1 MNRTLSHLDALLEKR
16 NFSGG
21 DRLASL
27 NRSIDSIERKL
38 GSIGNSP
45 AGSAPAWQQNTTTP
59 GNNSKFEEL
68 ERKVRELTNGMAQQ
82 GVAPHNAQPGV
93 SAGSSAG
100 RSGWN
105 NNQASND
112 PLAEIA
118 ERKRHL
124 NNSTQMPAQLHSQP
138 HAQAHAQPHESQTF
152 QPSASADIHE
162 LGKRIDELRTELAG
176 ELNGIHKSVAKSSE
190 TASSSDDLDRIAR
203 GIRELQEA
211 PRYDPTAFDTLHR
224 ELDDLRLSLSSSVR
238 HEDFNNGINDLN
250 VRLEQISSGMNSAD
264 SDELNEIK
272 SRLDLIGANTAG
284 DNTAILMSRIDALGQ
299 LVENQT
305 GANAVEKIEDRLQS
319 LVEAVN
325 SLSNNQQPA
334 EPTTL
339 GLDTIEARLDEITRA
354 IVAVSVTDQNQ
365 PTADNEAIV
374 RLEGQ
379 LAALAQGIEA
389 VVRKNDDEQFAQLS
403 SRMEGLA
410 GSLEMMS
417 TNMQN
422 VGANTSPD
430 TGFSVEIENQL
441 KELASRLDMDA
452 VEKHRDED
460 QLTQIASRIEGLTE
474 KFGSFTLA
482 VENNETGVAT
492 PVTVVQDTTQ
502 IESQLQQLADRLD
515 SAIGASSSDLQLQ
528 NLETQIADIAERLG
542 ATDPVTVDLGAVETR
557 LGMIEQNLGAD
568 RDLTLE
574 AATQAAQSAVE
585 MMGDQGFSG
594 ELINAL
600 AEDLRAL
607 QTAANHADSKTMDS
621 LNSVHSALN
630 TLVERLGS
638 IENQLGNNGASNP
651 SIAAGVGN
659 HAEDFAKAN
668 QEVNVVSQH
677 PMAGVV
683 MAESSAKISAG
694 ETLLEKI
701 DQAPSIDPTEMLQP
715 DAASVVEDN
724 RPLEPGSGAPDIP
737 ALVKRASEKYAG
749 GHGSIDPTTEKT
761 DFVAAARRAAQ
772 AAVSEVTAVKEEAL
786 EKPKSSSLLS
796 KLPSVPRKPIIIAA
810 AAVLMAVIAFAGS
823 KIVFGSNGETAIVA
837 VNPAPIEAPVVSS
850 VEAPVTGEA
859 TASAPTANVR
869 AAVPYAASEDE
880 GGMPATAY
888 ANNAGKPASESGDAA
903 NAANSFNTGI
913 SPKQTD
919 QFSTSAKPESAPE
932 MAMTTPATA
941 PAMAGE
947 TTSRQPETSASSEK
961 ITSAPLPPARLG
973 SVTLRQAAATGDV
986 RAQHEVALRYTNGS
1000 GVKRDLSEAAIWYER
1015 AAAREFAPAQYRLG
1029 SLYEKGLGVKRD
1041 LTTAMSWYSRAAEQ
1055 GNARAM
1061 HNLAVIS
1068 AMGASGKPDMGKA
1081 LTWFTKAANFGVKDS
1096 QFNLGI
1102 LHGQGMG
1109 VKQDLAESYKWFALA
1124 AKSGDNDATRKRD
1137 EVANVMDPK
1146 ALEKSRIIVRDW
1158 RPEKLR
1164 ASANRVVIPEEWRGK
1179 AKVQNAST
1187 GVKETIKQT
1196 QAMLNKLGYKVG
1208 TPDGVMGP
1216 KTRGAIVRFQ
1226 NKAGLS
1232 PTGTIN
1238 TDLVKAL
1245 KGLSI

>member
-1 MNRTLSHLDALLEKR
+1 MNRTLSHLDALLGKR

-21 DRLASL
+21 ERLASL

-45 AGSAPAWQQNTTTP
+45 AGSGPAWHQNAAP
-59 GNNSKFEEL
+59 SGNNSKFEEL
-68 ERKVRELTNGMAQQ
+68 ERRVRELTNGMAQHSI
-82 GVAPHNAQPGV
+82 APLNPQSGV
-93 SAGSSAG
+93 SAGI
-100 RSGWN
+100 SGWN
-105 NNQASND
+105 NNQVSND

-118 ERKRHL
+118 ERKRQL
-124 NNSTQMPAQLHSQP
+124 SNSTQMPAHS
-138 HAQAHAQPHESQTF
+138 HAQPHGNQATQSPT
-152 QPSASADIHE
+152 SVDISE
-162 LGKRIDELRTELAG
+162 LGKRIDELRIELAG
-176 ELNGIHKSVAKSSE
+176 ELNGIHKSVAKNAE
-190 TASSSDDLDRIAR
+190 TASPSEDLDRIAQ

-211 PRYDPTAFDTLHR
+211 PRYDPSAFDSLHR
-224 ELDDLRLSLSSSVR
+224 ELNDLRLSLKSSVR
-238 HEDFNNGINDLN
+238 HEDFNNVINSLN
-250 VRLEQISSGMNSAD
+250 AHLGQISNGMNSVG
-264 SDELNEIK
+264 SSEWGEIK
-272 SRLDLIGANTAG
+272 TQLDHIGANTAS
-284 DNTAILMSRIDALGQ
+284 DNTAVLMNRIDALGQ
-299 LVENQT
+299 LVENQS
-305 GANAVEKIEDRLQS
+305 GANTVEKIEDRLQV
-319 LVEAVN
+319 LIEAVN
-325 SLSNNQQPA
+325 FLSSNPQSV
-334 EPTTL
+334 EPVSPN
-339 GLDTIEARLDEITRA
+339 LDNIEARLDEITRA

-365 PTADNEAIV
+365 PAVDNDTIFRIERQIAS
-374 RLEGQ
+374 
-379 LAALAQGIEA
+379 LAQGIET
-389 VVRKNDDEQFAQLS
+389 VVLKNDDDQFAQLS
-403 SRMEGLA
+403 DRLESLT
-410 GSLEMMS
+410 GSLETIS
-417 TNMQN
+417 TNIQD
-422 VGANTSPD
+422 VGANTSSKI
-430 TGFSVEIENQL
+430 GVSSEIESQL
-441 KELASRLDMDA
+441 KELASRLDTDA

-482 VENNETGVAT
+482 VEKNESGTAA

-502 IESQLQQLADRLD
+502 IEDQLQQLADRLD
-515 SAIGASSSDLQLQ
+515 SVIGASSSDMQLQ
-528 NLETQIADIAERLG
+528 NLEAQIADIAQRLG
-542 ATDPVTVDLGAVETR
+542 ASDPVNVDLGAVETR

-585 MMGDQGFSG
+585 MMGDQGLSG

-607 QTAANHADSKTMDS
+607 QTAANQTESKTMDS
-621 LNSVHSALN
+621 LDSVHSALS
-630 TLVERLGS
+630 TMVDRLGS
-638 IENQLGNNGASNP
+638 IENQIGKSGVTAPPVAAAIANQEAKLPRANPEVNTELNIASQHPKADVVIAKSQASNP
-651 SIAAGVGN
+651 
-659 HAEDFAKAN
+659 AN
-668 QEVNVVSQH
+668 
-677 PMAGVV
+677 
-683 MAESSAKISAG
+683 ISAG

-701 DQAPSIDPTEMLQP
+701 HQAPSIDPTETLQP
-715 DAASVVEDN
+715 DAASVAEDN

-749 GHGSIDPTTEKT
+749 GHGRSDPAAEKT

-772 AAVSEVTAVKEEAL
+772 AAVSEVIAVKEDAV

-796 KLPSVPRKPIIIAA
+796 KLPNVPRKPIIIAA

-823 KIVFGSNGETAIVA
+823 RILFGNDGETAVVA
-837 VNPAPIEAPVVSS
+837 VSPAMIKEPVVT
-850 VEAPVTGEA
+850 AAEA
-859 TASAPTANVR
+859 TVVSEESVSAPTANVR
-869 AAVPYAASEDE
+869 AAVPYSATEEE
-880 GGMPATAY
+880 GVKPATETEVAT
-888 ANNAGKPASESGDAA
+888 NNAT
-903 NAANSFNTGI
+903 NFNTGV
-913 SPKQTD
+913 SPKPIE
-919 QFSTSAKPESAPE
+919 QFAKPAKTEAAPE
-932 MAMTTPATA
+932 MAMTAPAMTA
-941 PAMAGE
+941 PAMTDA
-947 TTSRQPETSASSEK
+947 TTNAQPEMSEASVEN

-973 SVTLRQAAATGDV
+973 PVTLRQAAATGDV

-1015 AAAREFAPAQYRLG
+1015 AAAQEFAPAQYRLG

-1041 LTTAMSWYSRAAEQ
+1041 LTTATSWYSRAAEQ

-1081 LTWFTKAANFGVKDS
+1081 LTWFTKAGNLGVKDS

-1124 AKSGDNDATRKRD
+1124 AKSGDNDATKKRD

-1158 RPEKLR
+1158 RPDKLLP
-1164 ASANRVVIPEEWRGK
+1164 SANRVVIPEEWRGK

-1216 KTRGAIVRFQ
+1216 KTRGAIVKFQ
-1226 NKAGLS
+1226 NKAGLA

>member
-38 GSIGNSP
+38 GSIGN
-45 AGSAPAWQQNTTTP
+45 AAVGSAPAWQQDSGASN
-59 GNNSKFEEL
+59 NNSKFEEL
-68 ERKVRELTNGMAQQ
+68 ERRVRELTNGMAQQ
-82 GVAPHNAQPGV
+82 GVASHNAGSRDTGSN
-93 SAGSSAG
+93 SAGN
-100 RSGWN
+100 SGWN
-105 NNQASND
+105 NNQGGSN

-124 NNSTQMPAQLHSQP
+124 NNSTQMPAQSYGQS
-138 HAQAHAQPHESQTF
+138 HAQPHDSHAIQS
-152 QPSASADIHE
+152 SASADIHE
-162 LGKRIDELRTELAG
+162 LGKRIDDLRNELAG
-176 ELNGIHKSVAKSSE
+176 ELNGIHKSVAKNTE
-190 TASSSDDLDRIAR
+190 VASSSDDLDRIAQ

-224 ELDDLRLSLSSSVR
+224 ELDDLRLSLSSSVQ

-250 VRLEQISSGMNSAD
+250 VRLEQISSEMNS
-264 SDELNEIK
+264 SGLDELNEIK
-272 SRLDLIGANTAG
+272 TQLGLIGANTAS
-284 DNTAILMSRIDALGQ
+284 DNTAILMDRIDALGQ

-319 LVEAVN
+319 LVEAVELV
-325 SLSNNQQPA
+325 SSNQQPA
-334 EPTTL
+334 EPASL

-365 PTADNEAIV
+365 PSVDNEAIV

-379 LAALAQGIEA
+379 LTALAQGVES
-389 VVRKNDDEQFAQLS
+389 VVRKNDDEQFAQLAN
-403 SRMEGLA
+403 RIEGLA
-410 GSLEMMS
+410 GSLEIMS
-417 TNMQN
+417 TRIQN
-422 VGANTSPD
+422 VGANTASND
-430 TGFSVEIENQL
+430 GFSSEIENQL
-441 KELASRLDMDA
+441 KELASRLDVDA
-452 VEKHRDED
+452 VAKHRDEN
-460 QLTQIASRIEGLTE
+460 QLTQLASRIEGLSE

-482 VENNETGVAT
+482 VENNDTGIAT

-515 SAIGASSSDLQLQ
+515 GAIGASSSDLQLQ
-528 NLETQIADIAERLG
+528 NLETQIADIAARL
-542 ATDPVTVDLGAVETR
+542 AAPDPVTVDLGAVETR
-557 LGMIEQNLGAD
+557 LGMIEQNLGAG

-585 MMGDQGFSG
+585 MMGNQGFSS

-607 QTAANHADSKTMDS
+607 QTAANQSDSKTLDS
-621 LNSVHSALN
+621 LDSVHSALS
-630 TLVERLGS
+630 TMVDRLGL
-638 IENQLGNNGASNP
+638 IEQQIGKNGVSAQPAASNTTSQELKLP
-651 SIAAGVGN
+651 RAKPEENIA
-659 HAEDFAKAN
+659 
-668 QEVNVVSQH
+668 SSH
-677 PMAGVV
+677 PLADVTK
-683 MAESSAKISAG
+683 AESPAIAPVG
-694 ETLLEKI
+694 ETLLDKI
-701 DQAPSIDPTEMLQP
+701 DQAPSIDPSEMLQP
-715 DAASVVEDN
+715 DAASIAEDN

-749 GHGSIDPTTEKT
+749 GHVSIDPTAEKT

-772 AAVSEVTAVKEEAL
+772 AAVSEVKSVQEEAI
-786 EKPKSSSLLS
+786 EKPIPSNVLPKSP
-796 KLPSVPRKPIIIAA
+796 KIPRKPIIIAA

-823 KIVFGSNGETAIVA
+823 KVLFGDNGETAVVA
-837 VNPAPIEAPVVSS
+837 VNPIAIEEPVMSPPAKTGADEGS
-850 VEAPVTGEA
+850 V
-859 TASAPTANVR
+859 SAPAANVR
-869 AAVPYAASEDE
+869 AAVPYSASNENSVTPETSGSNDASIS
-880 GGMPATAY
+880 ATETEITT
-888 ANNAGKPASESGDAA
+888 NTTS
-903 NAANSFNTGI
+903 SFNTGAA
-913 SPKQTD
+913 PKQTG
-919 QFSTSAKPESAPE
+919 QFTKTAKPGSTPELAMATPALAPE
-932 MAMTTPATA
+932 MAGLA
-941 PAMAGE
+941 PDQQSEKSVAGE
-947 TTSRQPETSASSEK
+947 ES

-973 SVTLRQAAATGDV
+973 SVSLRQAAATGDV

-1000 GVKRDLSEAAIWYER
+1000 GVKRDLSEAAKWYER
-1015 AAAREFAPAQYRLG
+1015 AAAHEFAPAQYRLG

-1041 LTTAMSWYSRAAEQ
+1041 LTTAMSWYSRSAEQ

-1068 AMGASGKPDMGKA
+1068 AMGASGKPDMNKA
-1081 LTWFTKAANFGVKDS
+1081 LTWFTKAANLGVKDS

-1124 AKSGDNDATRKRD
+1124 AKSGDNDATKKRD

-1158 RPEKLR
+1158 RPGKLL

-1179 AKVQNAST
+1179 AKVQNASAS
-1187 GVKETIKQT
+1187 VKQTIKQT

-1208 TPDGVMGP
+1208 TPDGLMGP
-1216 KTRGAIVRFQ
+1216 KTRGAIVNFQ
-1226 NKAGLS
+1226 NKAGLA

-1238 TDLVKAL
+1238 ADLVKAL
-1245 KGLSI
+1245 KGMSI